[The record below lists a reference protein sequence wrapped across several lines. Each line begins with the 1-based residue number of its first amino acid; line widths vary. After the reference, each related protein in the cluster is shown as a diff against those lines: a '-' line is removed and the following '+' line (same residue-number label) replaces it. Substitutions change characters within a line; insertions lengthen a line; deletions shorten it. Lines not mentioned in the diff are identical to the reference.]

1 MTYKSISNYKTKIN
15 FDSFNAPQYSY
26 SLNKSETYIF
36 TPHLH
41 NKNIAYLVTPCYI
54 MNDDDEIKSKKAN
67 KFINK
72 FPKSFHSIYPKKK
85 EVFSGQIVRN
95 YQMNLF
101 IKHILIQIKA
111 KSSLMI
117 VKMI

>member
-1 MTYKSISNYKTKIN
+1 M
-15 FDSFNAPQYSY
+15 
-26 SLNKSETYIF
+26 
-36 TPHLH
+36 
-41 NKNIAYLVTPCYI
+41 
-54 MNDDDEIKSKKAN
+54 DDDNEIKSKKAN

>member
-1 MTYKSISNYKTKIN
+1 M
-15 FDSFNAPQYSY
+15 
-26 SLNKSETYIF
+26 
-36 TPHLH
+36 
-41 NKNIAYLVTPCYI
+41 
-54 MNDDDEIKSKKAN
+54 DDDNEIKSKKAN

-72 FPKSFHSIYPKKK
+72 FPKSFHNIYPKKK

-117 VKMI
+117 VKMIYTLLWKKKKMSLRIKADLLII